1 MAMIDREEPAFID
14 DDAPSNDLPHRVTL
28 GEPWPRADPEALAAF
43 DPDTKTCTMNCGPHA
58 ADPRSS
64 KERKFLCQDC
74 YQDER

>member
-1 MAMIDREEPAFID
+1 MQRPTEDEPAFLD
-14 DDAPSNDLPHRVTL
+14 DTGPSDDLPNRVTL
-28 GEPWPRADPEALAAF
+28 GEPTWPRADPEALAAF

-74 YQDER
+74 